1 MKFYISYFYNIRF
14 FPKNLIPVS
23 TAVWDPKWYHMNGSN
38 DTIYIDKRGVING
51 VRCKGLSPYKV
62 DSHCKDCEERGNG
75 EDSCQFLIDYKAYLD
90 SLDFQMVKGIIEHE
104 VSKLRKD
111 CDICLI
117 VHEAVDNP
125 CSERR
130 PLIQWFKE
138 HGVELEEWHK

>member
-23 TAVWDPKWYHMNGSN
+23 TAVWDPKWYHMNQGN
-38 DTIYIDKRGVING
+38 DTIYVDKRGVING

-62 DSHCKDCEERGNG
+62 DSPCKDCEDKGTGRV
-75 EDSCQFLIDYKAYLD
+75 CKFLTDYKAYLD
-90 SLDFQMVKGIIEHE
+90 SLDFGMVKNLIEHE
-104 VSKLRKD
+104 TSKLRKD

-125 CSERR
+125 CSERG
-130 PLIQWFKE
+130 PLIQWFRE
-138 HGVELEEWHK
+138 HGVELEEWQK